1 MKSSY
6 SQEYYKKNRERIL
19 ANNKKWKDA
28 NPEKV
33 KQCMGIYRK
42 RYLHKLRE
50 KFTCECGGTFTYNN
64 RSKHW
69 NTTKHKDF
77 VAQQIDIIEE
87 HFA

>member
-6 SQEYYKKNRERIL
+6 SKEYYQKNKERIL

-28 NPEKV
+28 NPDKV
-33 KQCMGIYRK
+33 KQSMGIYRK
-42 RYLHKLRE
+42 RYLHKLQQ
-50 KFTCECGGTFTYNN
+50 KFNCECGGTFTYNN

-69 NTTKHKDF
+69 NTTKHKEF